1 MDHLSLKNGNFCSK
15 CNDYAFIMLRFG
27 GRFLLTLGL
36 ALWLGSLVFFAIGVA
51 PVNFGT
57 AQEWNLTGT
66 NPNMTDQPVHWR
78 TIGGEF
84 TGRSIQKLNMV
95 EWIGFASGLFG
106 IILLLLHRATTNRK
120 RQFGLMLVMGGI
132 LIVYSGILGPRLHEI
147 RNTVPL
153 DFSDQSSTK
162 ATAIHQE
169 FDRKHEWYS
178 RLTTVNALLLL
189 VQVAMFSALG
199 RREQR

>member
-1 MDHLSLKNGNFCSK
+1 
-15 CNDYAFIMLRFG
+15 MLRFG

-36 ALWLGSLVFFAIGVA
+36 ALWLGSLVFFVVGVA

-57 AQEWNLTGT
+57 AREWNLKGS
-66 NPNMTDQPVHWR
+66 NPSMSEQNVHWR
-78 TIGGEF
+78 TIGGEI
-84 TGRSIQKLNMV
+84 TGRSIQKLNLV
-95 EWIGFASGLFG
+95 EWIGFTLSLAGLF
-106 IILLLLHRATTNRK
+106 LLMAHRATPTRK
-120 RQFGLMLVMGGI
+120 RQLMLFLAMWVI
-132 LIVYSGILGPRLHEI
+132 LFTYSGILGPRLHEI

-153 DFSDQSSTK
+153 DFSDESSTK

>member
-1 MDHLSLKNGNFCSK
+1 
-15 CNDYAFIMLRFG
+15 MLRFG